1 MLITIEI
8 GSNLF
13 GKVIHNIEMDVDEK
27 YARLTEILTVDNLD
41 EMQLLEEEILEEISR
56 KLNINTDSIWTIRQ
70 NRTGKYLVE
79 F

>member
-1 MLITIEI
+1 MLITVEI

-13 GKVIHNIEMDVDEK
+13 GKVIDNVEMNVDER
-27 YARLTEILTVDNLD
+27 YAKLTEILTVDNLD

-56 KLNINTDSIWTIRQ
+56 KLNINTDSIWTIKQ

>member
-13 GKVIHNIEMDVDEK
+13 GRVINNIEMNVDER

>member
-8 GSNLF
+8 GSKLF
-13 GKVIHNIEMDVDEK
+13 GRVINNIEMNVDER

-56 KLNINTDSIWTIRQ
+56 KLNINTDSIWTIKQ

>member
-13 GKVIHNIEMDVDEK
+13 GKVIDNIEMNVDER

>member
-13 GKVIHNIEMDVDEK
+13 GRVINNIEMNVDER
-27 YARLTEILTVDNLD
+27 YARLIEILTVDNLD

-56 KLNINTDSIWTIRQ
+56 KLNINTDSIWAIKQ
-70 NRTGKYLVE
+70 NKTGKYLVE

>member
-13 GKVIHNIEMDVDEK
+13 GRVINNIEMNVDER
-27 YARLTEILTVDNLD
+27 YAKLTEILTVDNLD
-41 EMQLLEEEILEEISR
+41 EMQLLEEEILEEISK
-56 KLNINTDSIWTIRQ
+56 KLDINTDLIWSIKQ
-70 NRTGKYLVE
+70 NKTGKYLVE

>member
-13 GKVIHNIEMDVDEK
+13 GKVIDNIEMNVDER

-41 EMQLLEEEILEEISR
+41 EMQLLEEEILEEISK

>member
-13 GKVIHNIEMDVDEK
+13 GKVIDNIEMNVDER

-41 EMQLLEEEILEEISR
+41 EMQLLEEEILEEISKR
-56 KLNINTDSIWTIRQ
+56 LDINIDLIWSIKQ